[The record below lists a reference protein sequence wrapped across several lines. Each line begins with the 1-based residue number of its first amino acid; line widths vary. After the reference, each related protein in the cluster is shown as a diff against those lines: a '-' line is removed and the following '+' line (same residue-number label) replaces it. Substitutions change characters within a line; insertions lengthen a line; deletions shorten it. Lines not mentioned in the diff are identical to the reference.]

1 MTKEV
6 RVPDEDHPITIDADT
21 DRVVARVDDTVIAD
35 TTAALTLREAGYSP
49 VHYIP
54 LDDVVPGTLHPSK
67 TRSSCPYKGDA
78 SYYDVVLSDGR
89 QIVDAVWT
97 YATPHPAMAAIA
109 NHLAFYTDRVQV
121 TAEPGSEH
129 TAMDSHPTEV
139 GELIA
144 GAEATEGMPRVAELM
159 RAAVVSVERDA
170 HLAAVAYLM
179 RRAGDTALVV
189 VNDDEQR
196 TPLAVITDTDVAQA
210 IADGRDPNEVR
221 VSDLVH
227 RDPITV
233 SPDTSLVRAA
243 QVMVSSGIR
252 HLPVVEQGRLLGMVD
267 ISDACRALVEMRDKP
282 DVSVTGA
289 VIAAYESGLVKPGMA
304 SG

>member
-21 DRVVARVDDTVIAD
+21 DRVVVRVDDTVMAD
-35 TTAALTLREAGYSP
+35 TTAALTLREAGYPP

-54 LDDVVPGTLHPSK
+54 LADVVPGTLHPSS
-67 TRSSCPYKGDA
+67 TRSYCPYKGDA
-78 SYYDVVLSDGR
+78 SYYDVVLPDGP
-89 QIVDAVWT
+89 QIVDAAWA

-109 NHLAFYTDRVQV
+109 NHLAFYTDRVHV
-121 TAEPGSEH
+121 TTEPRSEH
-129 TAMDSHPTEV
+129 TAMDAHPTDV
-139 GELIA
+139 AELIESA
-144 GAEATEGMPRVAELM
+144 AARGGMPTAAELM

-179 RRAGDTALVV
+179 RRAGETALVV
-189 VNDDEQR
+189 VNDAEQR
-196 TPLAVITDTDVAQA
+196 TPLAVITDTDLAQA

-227 RDPITV
+227 REPIAVT
-233 SPDTSLVRAA
+233 PDTPLVRAA

-267 ISDACRALVEMRDKP
+267 ISDACRALVEMRNKP
-282 DVSVTGA
+282 DVSVTGVA
-289 VIAAYESGLVKPGMA
+289 MGDLRLGLTPTGVE
-304 SG
+304 